1 MQSAPSSSYRIVP
14 AAEEHIPGFWKVL
27 DAVARESRYLAM
39 LEAPPIE
46 ETRKFVLGNIR
57 TGSPQFVAIVEDA
70 VVGWCDV
77 LLKERPIL
85 RHGGVLGMGIAA
97 PFRGRGIGPALVE
110 ATLKAAREKGLT
122 RIELLVR
129 VDNERAKRLYEK
141 FGFAVEGLCRN
152 HLFVEGRYEDSYLM
166 ALLY

>member
-1 MQSAPSSSYRIVP
+1 MTHKIV
-14 AAEEHIPGFWKVL
+14 AVAKEHIPGVWKVL
-27 DAVARESRYLAM
+27 DGVAREQRYLAM

-57 TGSPQFVAIVEDA
+57 AGRPQFVALVDDE

-77 LLKERPIL
+77 VPKDRPVM
-85 RHGGVLGMGIAA
+85 RHSGLLGMGIAA
-97 PFRGRGIGPALVE
+97 KFRGRGIGMPLLE
-110 ATLKAAREKGLT
+110 ATLGAAKEKGLT

-129 VDNERAKRLYEK
+129 ADNERAKRLYEK
-141 FGFAVEGLCRN
+141 SGFVVEGLCRN
-152 HLFVEGRYEDSYLM
+152 HMLVAGRYEHSYLM